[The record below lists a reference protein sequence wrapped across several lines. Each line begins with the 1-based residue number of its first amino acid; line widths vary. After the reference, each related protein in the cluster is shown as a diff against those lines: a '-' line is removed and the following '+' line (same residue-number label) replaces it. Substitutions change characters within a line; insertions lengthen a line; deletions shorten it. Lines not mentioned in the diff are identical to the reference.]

1 MPQKQ
6 QEALA
11 LMREVLQE
19 DLLQLQAEGYKLEE
33 SLSGGRCDVFLTV
46 RNPHTGEL
54 FPIDGTGVGLV
65 DAVFRGLKARFTKDY
80 QSLESIEFA
89 SFEVKGIMNSGHDAL
104 TDAEARVEIGVR
116 NSFDRLFHF
125 ETQSRSIG
133 KACIDGLLRTVEYFV
148 NSELAF
154 VRMYKARS
162 HYESEGRNELV
173 SKYTAMMTQM
183 VANTSYSEVIDR
195 IQKEALA

>member
-19 DLLQLQAEGYKLEE
+19 DLLQLHAESYKLEE
-33 SLSGGRCDVFLTV
+33 SLTDNNCDVFLSV
-46 RNPHTGEL
+46 RNPHSGEV
-54 FPIDGTGVGLV
+54 FQIEGSGVGLV
-65 DAVFRGLKARFTKDY
+65 DAVFRGLKARLSRDY

-89 SFEVKGIMNSGHDAL
+89 AFEVKGIMSSGHEAA

-116 NSFDRLFHF
+116 NSSDRIFHF
-125 ETQSRSIG
+125 DAQSRSIG
-133 KACIDGLLRTVEYFV
+133 KACIDGILRTVEYFV

-162 HYESEGRNELV
+162 HYESEGRMELV
-173 SKYTAMMTQM
+173 TKYTAMMAQM
-183 VANTSYSEVIDR
+183 VENTSYSEVIEQ
-195 IQKEALA
+195 IKKEALS